1 MTGMIFDI
9 KRYAIHDGPGIRSTV
24 FFKGCPLNCWWCH
37 NPEGLRSRSQKFASG
52 SNGRRSKS
60 AKLKKKVIVGRVLS
74 VKQVMEEIA
83 KDEIFYNQS
92 GGGVTFSGGEP
103 MAQIDFLEAS
113 LRECKRLNIHTAL
126 DTSGYASPD
135 DFERIRGLVDIIL
148 YDIKLMDDDLH
159 QKYTGVSNG
168 IILEN
173 LKKLAKRRKNIR
185 IRIPMVPGITDTEK
199 NIEDIAAFLASL
211 KNIDEI
217 DILPYNR
224 LAEDK
229 CARFNLRFKP
239 GRLKDQNDEEIS
251 EKMDLFLKR
260 GYKVKIG
267 G

>member
-37 NPEGLRSRSQKFASG
+37 NPEGLKSRSQIFKPS
-52 SNGRRSKS
+52 SNVRRSGPV
-60 AKLKKKVIVGRVLS
+60 KLRKKVVIGEELS
-74 VKQVMEEIA
+74 VGNVMKEIG

-92 GGGVTFSGGEP
+92 GGGATFSGGEP
-103 MAQIDFLEAS
+103 MAQVDFLEAL
-113 LRECKRLNIHTAL
+113 LRECRKSNIHTAL

-135 DFERIRGLVDIIL
+135 DFRRIAGLVDMVL

-159 QKYTGVSNG
+159 EKYTGVSNS

-173 LKKLAKRRKNIR
+173 LMRLASRGKEVR
-185 IRIPMVPGITDTEK
+185 IRIPAIPGITDTEK
-199 NIEDIAAFLASL
+199 NLKEIADFLTSL
-211 KNIDEI
+211 KNIREI

-229 CARFNLRFKP
+229 CARYNLKFLP
-239 GRLKDQNDEEIS
+239 GRLEVLTDEELA
-251 EKMDLFLKR
+251 EKGNLFAGR
-260 GYKVKIG
+260 GFWVKIG